1 MHTHIVLSNNNIQ
14 EYFYYGVCT
23 LRAVYEY
30 YVLLVVN
37 HLQEPS
43 FYEVE
48 QKENN
53 YIVAFAL

>member
-1 MHTHIVLSNNNIQ
+1 MV
-14 EYFYYGVCT
+14 
-23 LRAVYEY
+23 
-30 YVLLVVN
+30 YVLYEPYMN
-37 HLQEPS
+37 TTYSRHLQEPS